1 MVKASDNRSFDYL
14 IQKVTAPENL
24 KNDLKISGN
33 FPQKSIIKMDTK
45 TVRDLRS
52 IASNKGLRGYY
63 KLKKDGLVT
72 LSLEQPAE
80 EMPTPSPRTR
90 GKERR
95 SVPYVKIISSPQ
107 EMDGYEKEEMKR
119 SSPVVKNV
127 KQIV

>member
-1 MVKASDNRSFDYL
+1 MVKVSDNRSFDYL
-14 IQKVTAPENL
+14 IQKITAPENL

-52 IASNKGLRGYY
+52 IASNKGLRVYY
-63 KLKKDGLVT
+63 KLKKDDLVT

-119 SSPVVKNV
+119 SRPVVKNV